1 MDENRLAVGKPPGT
15 FPQMED
21 RPQLRNP
28 LIRAGLVVLGLAALG
43 LGIAGFVVPG
53 LPGTPFLLVAA
64 WAFSMSNA
72 RLYRWMLTNRW
83 FGPTLA
89 DYRAGLGIPRKIKII
104 AVTSVVVVVTLSVTF
119 GLDRLWLRA
128 LVAGLGVVGVAF
140 IVTRPTRE
148 LVEA

>member
-1 MDENRLAVGKPPGT
+1 MDEDRLAVGKSPGT
-15 FPQMED
+15 FPSMED

-28 LIRAGLVVLGLAALG
+28 LTRAGLVVVGLVALG

-83 FGPTLA
+83 FGPTLS
-89 DYRAGLGIPRKIKII
+89 DYRAGLGIPRRIKTVAI
-104 AVTSVVVVVTLSVTF
+104 TSVIVVVSLSVTL
-119 GLDRLWLRA
+119 GIDEWWLRI
-128 LVAGLGVVGVAF
+128 LVVGLGVVGVVF
-140 IVTRPTRE
+140 ILTRPTRE
-148 LVEA
+148 FAT